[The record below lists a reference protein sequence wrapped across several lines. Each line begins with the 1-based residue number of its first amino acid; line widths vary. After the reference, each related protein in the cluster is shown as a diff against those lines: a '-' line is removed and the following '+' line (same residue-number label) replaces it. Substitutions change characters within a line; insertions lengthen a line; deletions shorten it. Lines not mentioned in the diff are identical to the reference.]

1 MSRKKYAI
9 CMEIIGYDI
18 NTIEYAISAFKQ
30 NAKWQFLVEFIHT
43 TLIYIKVFSENI
55 RATY

>member
-1 MSRKKYAI
+1 MSREKNAI
-9 CMEIIGYDI
+9 RIKIIGYDI
-18 NTIEYAISAFKQ
+18 NAIEYAISASKQ
-30 NAKWQFLVEFIHT
+30 NAKWQFLVEFMHT